1 MSDLNMQLVREFF
14 ELNRFYVLPHWQCEE
29 VSHSSEN
36 TSLLFVERAQTEA
49 GVEPEFLLRP
59 ADLPGVRRAVVE
71 VRAWHADRVYP
82 STIDGNPVLGHVASQ
97 EMRDLAETVFG
108 AAEFKTILVVSEFSA
123 APLVRARA
131 LQMLQGFGI
140 SHVLE
145 FPTILADLLD
155 GVSVNGNYAPSQT
168 LQTLRLM
175 KRYSFVRRQQME
187 LSFPAAGSP
196 ESAPRAARSRPRVE
210 TVESPEGEGETPFD

>member
-36 TSLLFVERAQTEA
+36 TSLLFVERARAEA

-59 ADLPGVRRAVVE
+59 ADLAGIRRAVVE

-82 STIDGNPVLGHVASQ
+82 STIEGNPVLGHVAAQ

-108 AAEFKTILVVSEFSA
+108 PVEFKTILVVSEFSA
-123 APLVRARA
+123 APAVRARA
-131 LQMLQGFGI
+131 LQMLQDFGI

-145 FPTILADLLD
+145 FPTILGDLLD

-187 LSFPAAGSP
+187 LVFPGSGAP
-196 ESAPRAARSRPRVE
+196 EPAPRAARPRLRGDVMDSRE
-210 TVESPEGEGETPFD
+210 EEGETPFD

>member
-14 ELNRFYVLPHWQCEE
+14 ELNRFYVLPHWRCED

-59 ADLPGVRRAVVE
+59 ADLAGIHRAVVE
-71 VRAWHADRVYP
+71 VRAWHADRIYP
-82 STIDGNPVLGHVASQ
+82 STIDGNSVLGHVAGQ
-97 EMRDLAETVFG
+97 EIRDLAETVFG
-108 AAEFKTILVVSEFSA
+108 VPEFKTILVVSEFSA
-123 APLVRARA
+123 APTVRARA
-131 LQMLQGFGI
+131 LQMLQEFGI
-140 SHVLE
+140 GHVLE
-145 FPTILADLLD
+145 FPTILGDLLD

-168 LQTLRLM
+168 LQTLRLL

-187 LSFPAAGSP
+187 LVFPASGASEPSP
-196 ESAPRAARSRPRVE
+196 RSGRARTREGAADRNEEEEDSAFE
-210 TVESPEGEGETPFD
+210 

>member
-1 MSDLNMQLVREFF
+1 MSDLNMQFVREFF
-14 ELNRFYVLPHWQCEE
+14 ELNRFYVLPHWRCED

-36 TSLLFVERAQTEA
+36 TSLLFVERAQTDA

-59 ADLPGVRRAVVE
+59 SDLAGIRRAVVE

-82 STIDGNPVLGHVASQ
+82 STIEGNTVLGHVAAQ
-97 EMRDLAETVFG
+97 EIRDLGETVFG
-108 AAEFKTILVVSEFSA
+108 TPEFKTILVVSKFSTA
-123 APLVRARA
+123 SAVRARA
-131 LQMLQGFGI
+131 LQMLQDFGI

-145 FPTILADLLD
+145 FPTILGDLLD

-175 KRYSFVRRQQME
+175 KRYNFARRQQME
-187 LSFPAAGSP
+187 LLFPVTGTP
-196 ESAPRAARSRPRVE
+196 EPAPRAARPRPRGDAGDSRE
-210 TVESPEGEGETPFD
+210 EDEESAFD

>member
-14 ELNRFYVLPHWQCEE
+14 ELNRFYVLPHWRCED

-36 TSLLFVERAQTEA
+36 TSLLFVERAQTES

-59 ADLPGVRRAVVE
+59 ADLAGIRRAVVE

-82 STIDGNPVLGHVASQ
+82 STIDGNPVLGHVATQ
-97 EMRDLAETVFG
+97 EIRDLAETVFG
-108 AAEFKTILVVSEFSA
+108 VPEFKTILVVSEFSS
-123 APLVRARA
+123 APAVRARA
-131 LQMLQGFGI
+131 LQMLQDFGI
-140 SHVLE
+140 GHALE
-145 FPTILADLLD
+145 FPTILGDLLD

-175 KRYSFVRRQQME
+175 KRYSFIRRQQME
-187 LSFPAAGSP
+187 LAFPVTGSSEP
-196 ESAPRAARSRPRVE
+196 APRPGRARPR
-210 TVESPEGEGETPFD
+210 EGAAEGREEDDETPFG

>member
-29 VSHSSEN
+29 VSHSSDS
-36 TSLLFVERAQTEA
+36 TSLLFVERANTEA

-59 ADLPGVRRAVVE
+59 ADLTGIRRAVVE

-82 STIDGNPVLGHVASQ
+82 STIDGNPVLGHVATQ

-123 APLVRARA
+123 APSVRART
-131 LQMLQGFGI
+131 LQMLQDFGI
-140 SHVLE
+140 GHVLE
-145 FPTILADLLD
+145 FPTILGDLLD

-168 LQTLRLM
+168 LQTLRLL

-187 LSFPAAGSP
+187 LSFPAAGAS
-196 ESAPRAARSRPRVE
+196 ESVPRTARSRPRGE
-210 TVESPEGEGETPFD
+210 TVDSRDEDGDIPLD